1 MAPTPFKGAFGN
13 VALISK
19 TRVAL
24 EASCDETWCRQTISE
39 LRLLEAV
46 LRQVKDLSPTT
57 ASEETI
63 RIVGL
68 FGLAH
73 APSLESFLQDLEKL
87 QPDLDR
93 YFEIGE
99 ETPDVDGPP
108 LWATS
113 VQRNTATLM
122 NNVGMQLQLT
132 NALLRV
138 ESLRTITA
146 RNEIQQITKT
156 SADRLPPATATS
168 APSRQY
174 IMTGNGN
181 VHQGIQISGS
191 ARVHIG
197 ESYSYLGVPKASV
210 DKISEEINELAT
222 SNQADALQSL
232 LQQMQK
238 KQSDGCSGLSVLDA
252 RTQQVLDQLRQIAHA
267 IATANGAPSLSINA
281 QNKQPRKTTLTS
293 PAPSISAN
301 MSSILEILRIW
312 LSAMIMTLL
321 MGSRSFQRFIRSAR
335 TFAQSPNMLLGS
347 NIMVVDALR
356 REFSLPY
363 EHFCRWPLMLA
374 HLQCEFKGRPG
385 ESYVA
390 NLKFGLFRAAKKPQ
404 NQVMIPFEQWERSVF
419 PGDRIF
425 MSIDL
430 EQFDPNEC
438 PSCGCALR
446 EICLNPVFSE
456 WFVFPVLVAQ

>member
-1 MAPTPFKGAFGN
+1 MAPTPFEGAFGN

-19 TRVAL
+19 TRAAL
-24 EASCDETWCRQTISE
+24 EASFDKTWCRQTTSE
-39 LRLLEAV
+39 LRFLETV
-46 LRQVKDLSPTT
+46 LSQVKDISPTT

-63 RIVGL
+63 RILGL

-73 APSLESFLQDLEKL
+73 APHLEYFLQELGKL
-87 QPDLDR
+87 QPDLDC
-93 YFEIGE
+93 YFGE
-99 ETPDVDGPP
+99 DDRPGVKGPP
-108 LWATS
+108 LWATA
-113 VQRNTATLM
+113 VERNTTALM
-122 NNVGMQLQLT
+122 NNIGTQLQLT

-138 ESLRTITA
+138 ESLRNITA
-146 RNEIQQITKT
+146 RKEIQQITKT
-156 SADRLPPATATS
+156 STDILPPATATNV
-168 APSRQY
+168 PSQQY
-174 IMTGNGN
+174 IMAGNEN
-181 VHQGIQISGS
+181 VYQGIQISGS
-191 ARVHIG
+191 AQVHIG

-210 DKISEEINELAT
+210 DKISEKINELAT

-267 IATANGAPSLSINA
+267 IATANEAPSLSINA
-281 QNKQPRKTTLTS
+281 QNKQLRKTTLKRPAASTS
-293 PAPSISAN
+293 TN

-312 LSAMIMTLL
+312 LSAMIMMLL
-321 MGSRSFQRFIRSAR
+321 MGSRSFQKFILSTRTFIRSP
-335 TFAQSPNMLLGS
+335 SMLLDN
-347 NIMVVDALR
+347 NIMIIDALNQ
-356 REFSLPY
+356 ELSLPY
-363 EHFCRWPLMLA
+363 EHFRDWSVMLPR
-374 HLQCEFKGRPG
+374 LQRQARGSPA

-390 NLKFGLFRAAKKPQ
+390 RQKFGLFRAAKKPQ

-446 EICLNPVFSE
+446 EIRLNPVFSE
-456 WFVFPVLVAQ
+456 WYVFPFFIAL